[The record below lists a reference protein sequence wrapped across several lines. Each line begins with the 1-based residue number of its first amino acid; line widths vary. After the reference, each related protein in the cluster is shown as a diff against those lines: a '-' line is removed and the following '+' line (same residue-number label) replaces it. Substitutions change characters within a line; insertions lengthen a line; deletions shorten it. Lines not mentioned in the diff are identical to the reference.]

1 MSSEQGIQA
10 EAPTAVFGPITGD
23 IYQRQMGRGSQRLA
37 EPFLDFVAA
46 NLHGAAALDVGC
58 GTGSLSFAIARRDP
72 TASVTGCDISEALLA
87 HGRAAN
93 PYPDRVRFEPGN
105 ACALPFSDNSFDLV
119 VSSLVLMFVPT
130 ARSRQQRWRASPS
143 RAELWRRPPGTFAAG
158 LPPRAC
164 RTTRSSPSACR
175 ERRAGGPVNWAV
187 LESVPASSRNCRA
200 RPVCAM

>member
-46 NLHGAAALDVGC
+46 NLRGAAALDVGC

-87 HGRAAN
+87 HGRAAI
-93 PYPDRVRFEPGN
+93 RVRIR
-105 ACALPFSDNSFDLV
+105 S
-119 VSSLVLMFVPT
+119 PT
-130 ARSRQQRWRASPS
+130 VRQER
-143 RAELWRRPPGTFAAG
+143 LGDVAAG
-158 LPPRAC
+158 DRRC
-164 RTTRSSPSACR
+164 RVAAGDR
-175 ERRAGGPVNWAV
+175 EA
-187 LESVPASSRNCRA
+187 
-200 RPVCAM
+200 